1 MQAVPD
7 AALGST
13 GTKGTPSNAVV
24 KANAVTPDTAST
36 GQPQAALQ
44 SPAAESSSQPS
55 LNIEL
60 LRGQRQLEQVP
71 IDVPSIIFRPTGH
84 ASQHLP
90 CVALSDTSI

>member
-1 MQAVPD
+1 MLD
-7 AALGST
+7 AALGSM

-24 KANAVTPDTAST
+24 NPNAVTPDTAST

-44 SPAAESSSQPS
+44 SPAAESRGQPS

-71 IDVPSIIFRPTGH
+71 INIS
-84 ASQHLP
+84 SYHLP
-90 CVALSDTSI
+90 SHRPCLATSPICVAVSNTSI